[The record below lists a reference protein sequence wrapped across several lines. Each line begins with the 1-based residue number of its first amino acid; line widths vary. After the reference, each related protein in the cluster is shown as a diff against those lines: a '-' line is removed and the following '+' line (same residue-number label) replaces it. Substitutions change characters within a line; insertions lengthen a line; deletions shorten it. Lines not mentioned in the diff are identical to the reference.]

1 MSENI
6 PMRYASNYTLVKAH
20 DGDAAYDLY
29 VDETV
34 VLEPMERKLVDT
46 TLVLEQTPGIA
57 ALVINRSGYPL
68 KTGVTVL
75 NAPGLVDSGYRDQV
89 RVSLINFDKEPATV
103 EKGTRIAQLL
113 FHKVL
118 DVSLEKVDHD
128 EIDDGHDARGIG
140 GFGSSGIH

>member
-6 PMRYASNYTLVKAH
+6 PIRYASNYTLVKAH

-29 VDETV
+29 VDKTV

-128 EIDDGHDARGIG
+128 EINDGHDARGIG